1 MANTGFLSVS
11 DLSFDAIKENLKTFL
26 KSKTEFQ
33 DYDFEG
39 SNLSSLLD
47 VLAYNTYM
55 NSYYLNMI
63 GSESFLDSSQIRG
76 SVISHAK
83 ELNYLPRSRT
93 SARAL
98 VTFNVNTGADQPSI
112 VIIPENYTVRAVVD
126 NINMDFSTNE
136 ALVLTANN
144 GTYAS
149 EQVYVYEG
157 RVVTEYFEKDSN
169 SRFILNSDN
178 VDTNS
183 VKVTVIKSSLDS
195 SNTVYTKADNLYG
208 LSPSSEVYFIQGYG
222 DNQYEV
228 VFGDGVLGKALTNG
242 NIVKIKYR
250 STNGEAGNKAYAFDS
265 TTKIDSKYPVTVTTN
280 VAAADGS
287 ERETVESIKYNAPR
301 HFASQNR
308 AVTKEDYV
316 NLITQNYPQIKTVN
330 VYGGEDA
337 DPPQFGKV
345 IVSMIPYGTQPL
357 ISTELK
363 TDIINFLS
371 AKSITTQPIVVDP
384 EYMYVEIVSDVRFDP
399 TLTSKST
406 TQLKTNITD
415 KIREYDNLYLTE
427 FGSDLRKSKL
437 VSYIDSADAS
447 IVSNQTSIRA
457 VYRITPTKAVSTRV
471 NFTFSN
477 PLYRPYKIAYVEN
490 EIETVRSDIFS
501 YYKDG
506 FFYDARM
513 SDDGVGNLRIYYV
526 TADSRQ
532 IILDSNIGTVNYDTG
547 ELTFY
552 LDAYDYNGYI
562 NVYAK
567 TQNDDIVVQES
578 KFLKIDYEKLL
589 ITVNVYRQ

>member
-228 VFGDGVLGKALTNG
+228 VFSDGVLGKALTNG